1 MEDWGGEISEQNVP
15 VLILMEGLTMY
26 LNAPLRGR
34 CPEGAEGENLAIA
47 RNISGSRTVLSPT
60 ACGRSPSGPGP
71 SVASRH
77 LPTLWGVTLAE
88 GAKRCDNYP
97 IERYT
102 PLDKKVLVIIPCYN
116 EEDNI
121 VNTVENLR
129 AECPEVDFLV
139 VNDCSTDSSAEL
151 LRKHHYPFL
160 DLPVNLGIGGNVQCG
175 YLYAV
180 RNGYDVAVQM
190 DGDGQHDPA
199 YLMEIVQPVLDGECD
214 MCIGSRFVKK
224 EGFQTSFMRR
234 VGIRFLSGLIFLLS
248 GHRVLDVT
256 SGFRATNARMTAYFA
271 RHYAIDYPEPEAAL
285 AAILAGFKVAEA
297 PVIMRERQ
305 GGVSSIHSF
314 KSVYYMIKVSLALII
329 DRLSIR
335 KSKGGRA

>member
-1 MEDWGGEISEQNVP
+1 MK
-15 VLILMEGLTMY
+15 T
-26 LNAPLRGR
+26 
-34 CPEGAEGENLAIA
+34 
-47 RNISGSRTVLSPT
+47 
-60 ACGRSPSGPGP
+60 
-71 SVASRH
+71 
-77 LPTLWGVTLAE
+77 
-88 GAKRCDNYP
+88 
-97 IERYT
+97 
-102 PLDKKVLVIIPCYN
+102 LVIIPCYN
-116 EEDNI
+116 EE
-121 VNTVENLR
+121 ENLDR
-129 AECPEVDFLV
+129 VVERLHAAAPDVDYLI
-139 VNDCSTDSSAEL
+139 VNDCSTDGSAAL
-151 LRKHHYPFL
+151 CRARGYNYIS
-160 DLPVNLGIGGNVQCG
+160 LPVNLGIGGGVQSG
-175 YLYAV
+175 YLYA
-180 RNGYDVAVQM
+180 REHGYDVTVQM

-256 SGFRATNARMTAYFA
+256 SGFRATNAQMTAYFA

>member
-1 MEDWGGEISEQNVP
+1 MKIL
-15 VLILMEGLTMY
+15 VL
-26 LNAPLRGR
+26 
-34 CPEGAEGENLAIA
+34 
-47 RNISGSRTVLSPT
+47 
-60 ACGRSPSGPGP
+60 
-71 SVASRH
+71 
-77 LPTLWGVTLAE
+77 
-88 GAKRCDNYP
+88 
-97 IERYT
+97 
-102 PLDKKVLVIIPCYN
+102 IPCYN
-116 EEDNI
+116 EE
-121 VNTVENLR
+121 ENLER
-129 AECPEVDFLV
+129 VVTRLKEACPEVDYLV
-139 VNDCSTDSSAEL
+139 INDCSTDRSREICDEKGYS
-151 LRKHHYPFL
+151 YIS
-160 DLPVNLGIGGNVQCG
+160 LPVNLGIGGGVQSG

-180 RNGYDVAVQM
+180 ERGYDVTVQM

>member
-1 MEDWGGEISEQNVP
+1 
-15 VLILMEGLTMY
+15 
-26 LNAPLRGR
+26 
-34 CPEGAEGENLAIA
+34 
-47 RNISGSRTVLSPT
+47 
-60 ACGRSPSGPGP
+60 
-71 SVASRH
+71 
-77 LPTLWGVTLAE
+77 
-88 GAKRCDNYP
+88 
-97 IERYT
+97 
-102 PLDKKVLVIIPCYN
+102 LDKKVLVIIPCYN

-151 LRKHHYPFL
+151 LRRHHYPFL

-180 RNGYDVAVQM
+180 RNGYDV
-190 DGDGQHDPA
+190 
-199 YLMEIVQPVLDGECD
+199 LDGECD

-234 VGIRFLSGLIFLLS
+234 VGIRCLSGLIFLLS

-285 AAILAGFKVAEA
+285 AAILADFKVAEA